1 MNFINTTTFVKRLF
15 TVLWVMGLLLVTAC
29 RDKQVSD
36 GQVTDIDLTSP
47 AQKRLN
53 MSEFVSGIQY
63 IPLETSDDNLMGN
76 VDQLLFAHNKIII
89 VDNKT
94 ASIFFFDDQGKYLY
108 KIAKQGVGPE
118 EYSEIDKVAV
128 NSQEGVLYVLDRKK
142 VLVYSL
148 EGEFKEIIKL
158 DFLAGDFIYMDHTL
172 VFYCDYGQNPA
183 LEKDGQLPL
192 LAIYHIDTAETRYS
206 LYADASI
213 GMTEVIDNHMLRGYS
228 GRDEG
233 TLTFPFSDYVYRLG
247 TEGASPAYF
256 VDFGEKNRTRLENHL
271 AMLKSEQLNAEDC
284 MEGRKGYPAFR
295 AVSGCQE
302 SDSLLF
308 VGFNNY
314 SEYETGVYLWDK
326 RSGKTLNGCSSEGWA
341 IKNDIDGG
349 YPLLPMAL
357 RGDKFYTVVPPFYL
371 LDMEIEDPEL
381 KSIVE
386 KMTRE
391 ENPILM
397 VSTVKIGKA
406 DSNR

>member
-1 MNFINTTTFVKRLF
+1 MKESFI
-15 TVLWVMGLLLVTAC
+15 LLLFLSLFIVGC
-29 RDKQVSD
+29 QHNQVNEDNISS
-36 GQVTDIDLTSP
+36 VDLTSP
-47 AQKRLN
+47 VQKRLN
-53 MSEFVSGIQY
+53 MSEFVSRIQY

-76 VDQLLFAHNKIII
+76 IDQLLFAHNKIII

-118 EYSEIDKVAV
+118 EYTEIDKVAV

-148 EGEFKEIIKL
+148 EGEFKETIKL
-158 DFLAGDFIYMDHTL
+158 DFLAGDFIYVDHTL
-172 VFYCDYGQNPA
+172 VFYCDYGQNPV

-213 GMTEVIDNHMLRGYS
+213 GMTEVIDNHMLREYS

-256 VDFGEKNRTRLENHL
+256 VDFGEKNRTMLENHL
-271 AMLKSEQLNAEDC
+271 AMLKSEQLSAEDC

-295 AVSGCQE
+295 VVSGCLE
-302 SDSLLF
+302 SDSLLY

-314 SEYETGVYLWDK
+314 SEHETGLYLWDK
-326 RSGKTLNGCSSEGWA
+326 RSDKTLNGYSSEGWI

-349 YPLLPMAL
+349 YPLLPMVL
-357 RGDKFYTVVPPFYL
+357 RGDKFYTIVPPFYL
-371 LDMEIEDPEL
+371 LDMEIEDPKL

-386 KMTRE
+386 KMSGE

-397 VSTVKIGKA
+397 VSTVKIDK
-406 DSNR
+406 

>member
-1 MNFINTTTFVKRLF
+1 MNFINTTTSVKRLF
-15 TVLWVMGLLLVTAC
+15 TVLWVMGLLLVIAC

-36 GQVTDIDLTSP
+36 GQVTNIDLTSP
-47 AQKRLN
+47 AQKKLN

-94 ASIFFFDDQGKYLY
+94 ASIFFFD
-108 KIAKQGVGPE
+108 
-118 EYSEIDKVAV
+118 
-128 NSQEGVLYVLDRKK
+128 
-142 VLVYSL
+142 
-148 EGEFKEIIKL
+148 
-158 DFLAGDFIYMDHTL
+158 
-172 VFYCDYGQNPA
+172 
-183 LEKDGQLPL
+183 GQLPL

-213 GMTEVIDNHMLRGYS
+213 GMTEVIDNHMLRGYG

-256 VDFGEKNRTRLENHL
+256 VDFGEKNKTRLENHL
-271 AMLKSEQLNAEDC
+271 AMLKSEQLSAEDC

-314 SEYETGVYLWDK
+314 SEHETGVYLWDK

-386 KMTRE
+386 KMTGE